1 MTVEENILPKESAVL
16 HAEWFGA
23 RKVFEVIFWPAEG
36 VGGLA
41 AHEAV
46 NSCVVLPKESDW
58 RFTLMFGARKVF

>member
-1 MTVEENILPKESAVL
+1 MEENILPKESAVL

-46 NSCVVLPKESDW
+46 NSCVVLPKESAVLHAEW
-58 RFTLMFGARKVF
+58 FGARKVF